1 MGISPA
7 AGCAAS
13 VILCSSGCGEFGI
26 VNDDNITGLGY
37 NQMEVKGVA
46 EKIVLTN
53 QKGGVGKTTTT
64 SAIVAGLVN
73 KGKKVLSVDL
83 DPQGN
88 LGFSLGIDIEDGHTI
103 YEVLKKECT
112 IREAIR
118 VTEDYG
124 DVLTSNILL
133 SEAELLFGGENRQ
146 LVLKQILSEVEEDY
160 DYIVIDTP
168 PSLNIL
174 TVNGYAAANHL
185 IIPMAAE
192 ILSLVGL
199 VQLKET
205 IEAVRS
211 SVNPNLHV
219 LGILLTR
226 YNRRTNLA
234 RDVQEMAE
242 AVAAQIG
249 TELFQS
255 KIRTGVAAAEAPA
268 HGMSVFDYS
277 PRSNP
282 SKDYREFVDEVLK
295 KMKEQA

>member
-1 MGISPA
+1 M
-7 AGCAAS
+7 
-13 VILCSSGCGEFGI
+13 
-26 VNDDNITGLGY
+26 
-37 NQMEVKGVA
+37 A
-46 EKIVLTN
+46 ESIVLTN

-64 SAIVAGLVN
+64 SAVAAGLAK

-88 LGFSLGIDIEDGHTI
+88 LGFSLGIDIEDGYTI
-103 YEVLKKECT
+103 YEVLKKEIS
-112 IREAIR
+112 IRDAIR
-118 VTEDYG
+118 TTEDYG

-133 SEAELLFGGENRQ
+133 SEAELLFGEKDRQ
-146 LVLKQILSEVEEDY
+146 LVLKKVLSEVEEEY
-160 DYIVIDTP
+160 DYVVIDTP

-185 IIPMAAE
+185 IIPMASE

-211 SVNPNLHV
+211 SVNPDLHV

-249 TELFQS
+249 TELFSS

-268 HGMSVFDYS
+268 HGISIYDYS

-282 SKDYREFVDEVLK
+282 SRDYRDFVDEVLDK
-295 KMKEQA
+295 INKQA

>member
-1 MGISPA
+1 M
-7 AGCAAS
+7 
-13 VILCSSGCGEFGI
+13 
-26 VNDDNITGLGY
+26 
-37 NQMEVKGVA
+37 A
-46 EKIVLTN
+46 EIIVLTN

-64 SAIVAGLVN
+64 SAIAAGLAG

-88 LGFSLGIDIEDGHTI
+88 LGFSLGVDSEDGHTI
-103 YEVLKKECT
+103 YEVVKKEVSV
-112 IREAIR
+112 REAICS
-118 VTEDYG
+118 TEDYG

-133 SEAELLFGGENRQ
+133 SEAELLLGEENRQ
-146 LVLKQILSEVEEDY
+146 LVLKKILSEVEDEY

-185 IIPMAAE
+185 IIPMASE

-205 IEAVRS
+205 IEAVRN
-211 SVNPNLHV
+211 SVNPSLHV

-226 YNRRTNLA
+226 YNKRTNLA

-242 AVAAQIG
+242 TVAAQIG
-249 TELFQS
+249 TELFES

-268 HGMSVFDYS
+268 HGLSIYDYAR
-277 PRSNP
+277 RSNP
-282 SKDYREFVDEVLK
+282 SKDYRDFVEEVLK
-295 KMKEQA
+295 KINQQA